1 MSTSP
6 TRTRSTARILV
17 VLVAVITAVGALLA
31 DYLIPASADQ
41 HLHNAAWPPHAKF
54 HDAQYIV
61 MSILLG
67 ALALILLL
75 RPGVSR
81 ARIDTACAILT
92 VPWLGL
98 LGAFLFPGTAIEDP
112 EFDNPQAL
120 GLHPQVLLALV
131 LLVLLGVAVVL
142 NRRVANGGDRRS
154 EPTPGTGT
162 GLPTVTLGGTLTEAD
177 VRSLE
182 DE

>member
-6 TRTRSTARILV
+6 TRTLSTTR
-17 VLVAVITAVGALLA
+17 VLVILLAVITAAGALLA

-41 HLHNAAWPPHAKF
+41 HLHNPAWPPHAKF

-75 RPGVSR
+75 RPGVSH
-81 ARIDTACAILT
+81 ARIDTACAILA

-98 LGAFLFPGTAIEDP
+98 LGAFLFPSTAIKDP
-112 EFDNPQAL
+112 GFDNPQIL
-120 GLHPQVLLALV
+120 GLHPQVLLALI
-131 LLVLLGVAVVL
+131 LLALLALAVIL
-142 NRRVANGGDRRS
+142 NRRAAA
-154 EPTPGTGT
+154 GTGAAP
-162 GLPTVTLGGTLTEAD
+162 L
-177 VRSLE
+177 S
-182 DE
+182 